1 MNGQLTS
8 LSDFRF
14 DSLRK
19 FMQPLYA
26 ELNLHSRDTKEEKQ
40 TLLRSLIPRFFRRLR
55 TYREIPLEVVAER
68 ANLPLGDLQ
77 LFEDGALKTCS
88 AIEYAYCQ
96 TCSGSHERDFFE
108 RRLYEFIH
116 PTVRASREAV
126 AMDALKRLG
135 VVMPDVNYAELNSAK
150 GVLLSFPSK

>member
-19 FMQPLYA
+19 FMQPVYA
-26 ELNLHSRDTKEEKQ
+26 ELNHRVRDAKEEKLE
-40 TLLRSLIPRFFRRLR
+40 LLRALIPRFFWRLR
-55 TYREIPLEVVAER
+55 IYREVSLEAVAER
-68 ANLPLGDLQ
+68 ARLPVDDIK
-77 LFEDGALKTCS
+77 LFEEGAIKTNP

-96 TCSGSHERDFFE
+96 ACSGSQERDYFE

-116 PTVRASREAV
+116 PTVRDSRETV
-126 AMDALKRLG
+126 AMDALKRFG
-135 VVMPDVNYAELNSAK
+135 VVMPDVDYASLNSPK
-150 GVLLSFPSK
+150 GILLSFPAK